1 MENQNNGVA
10 TLLKVCGG
18 LIGIVGIIVG
28 FSLFDKSTIGLGCGI
43 IAVALLSCLMLWG
56 FGEVVNLLSQIE
68 NNTAVSPASQV
79 NTAEKEKQIILVF
92 CKDEKIQIALDAGA
106 TYAGNTEYLDKVKGG
121 WTDFDV
127 VIATRDMMKD
137 VGRLGMILGRK
148 GLMPNPKTGTVSD
161 DVATAVKNNLYK
173 E

>member
-1 MENQNNGVA
+1 MN
-10 TLLKVCGG
+10 
-18 LIGIVGIIVG
+18 
-28 FSLFDKSTIGLGCGI
+28 
-43 IAVALLSCLMLWG
+43 ALTD
-56 FGEVVNLLSQIE
+56 E
-68 NNTAVSPASQV
+68 AP
-79 NTAEKEKQIILVF
+79 AEKEKQIILVF

-127 VIATRDMMKD
+127 VIATTDMMKD

>member
-1 MENQNNGVA
+1 MLTKIKKLFRLGKVRILEISMKHKNF
-10 TLLKVCGG
+10 LLIF
-18 LIGIVGIIVG
+18 LLL
-28 FSLFDKSTIGLGCGI
+28 SLFSCSNDTNN
-43 IAVALLSCLMLWG
+43 ALTD
-56 FGEVVNLLSQIE
+56 E
-68 NNTAVSPASQV
+68 AP
-79 NTAEKEKQIILVF
+79 AEKEKQIILVF